1 MTRQLLS
8 FGSAL
13 CGFALGLLALLPA
26 NAASAVEL
34 PVRKAGLWEM
44 KVLHTGSAVPDMT
57 MQHCTDE
64 TTDKEM
70 STSFSPMGKEMC
82 SRQDIQ
88 KTATG
93 YVSDSVCGI
102 AGMSITSH
110 AEITGDF
117 NSAYTVK
124 STSHSE
130 RGPAGVPRD
139 STTTIE
145 AKWLGV
151 CKPDQ
156 KAGDI
161 MMPGGMKMNVKD
173 MEKLK
178 ALIPKQ
184 LPK

>member
-8 FGSAL
+8 FCFGS
-13 CGFALGLLALLPA
+13 CLLAAWPA
-26 NAASAVEL
+26 LEARAVEL

-44 KVLHTGSAVPDMT
+44 KTLRTGSPMPEMT
-57 MQHCTDE
+57 IQHCTDAA
-64 TTDKEM
+64 TDKEM
-70 STSFSPMGKEMC
+70 SSSFSPALKEMC
-82 SRQDIQ
+82 SKQDIQ

-93 YVSDSVCGI
+93 YVTDSVCNV
-102 AGMSITSH
+102 AGMTITSH
-110 AEITGDF
+110 AEISGDF

-130 RGPAGVPRD
+130 RASAATVPRD

-145 AKWLGV
+145 AKWLGA

-156 KAGDI
+156 KPGDI
-161 MMPGGMKMNVKD
+161 VMPGGIKMNITD
-173 MEKLK
+173 MGKLK
-178 ALIPKQ
+178 GMMPKQ

>member
-8 FGSAL
+8 FCS
-13 CGFALGLLALLPA
+13 ALGLLALVPA
-26 NAASAVEL
+26 NDARAVEL
-34 PVRKAGLWEM
+34 PVRKPGLWEM
-44 KVLHTGSAVPDMT
+44 KVLRAGAQTPDMT

-70 STSFSPMGKEMC
+70 STAVSPMSKDVC

-93 YVSDSVCGI
+93 YVSDSVCGV

-124 STSHSE
+124 TTSHSE
-130 RGPAGVPRD
+130 RAPAGVPRD
-139 STTTIE
+139 SATTIE
-145 AKWLGV
+145 AKWLGA
-151 CKPDQ
+151 CKADQ
-156 KAGDI
+156 KPGDI
-161 MMPGGMKMNVKD
+161 VMPGGIKMNIKD
-173 MEKLK
+173 LEKLK
-178 ALIPKQ
+178 ALMPKQ

>member
-1 MTRQLLS
+1 MTRQFLMC
-8 FGSAL
+8 SAI
-13 CGFALGLLALLPA
+13 CLLALS
-26 NAASAVEL
+26 AASEAGAVDL

-44 KVLHTGSAVPDMT
+44 KIVRSGSPMPEMT

-64 TTDKEM
+64 TTDREM
-70 STSFSPMGKEMC
+70 STAFSPMGKEMC

-93 YVSDSVCGI
+93 YVSDSVCRV
-102 AGMSITSH
+102 AGMTITSH

-124 STSHSE
+124 STAHGE
-130 RGPAGVPRD
+130 RGPAGAHD
-139 STTTIE
+139 SSSTIE
-145 AKWLGV
+145 AKWLGA

-156 KAGDI
+156 KPGDI

-173 MEKLK
+173 MDKLK
-178 ALIPKQ
+178 GMIPKQ